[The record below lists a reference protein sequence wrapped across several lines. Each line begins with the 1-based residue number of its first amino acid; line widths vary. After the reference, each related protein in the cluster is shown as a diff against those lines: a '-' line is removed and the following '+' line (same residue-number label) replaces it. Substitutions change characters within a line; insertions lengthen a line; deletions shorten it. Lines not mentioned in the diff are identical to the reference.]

1 MLKKIISGGQTE
13 AEQAALDIAIKFG
26 IPHGGWIPKGRIT
39 ETGALPE
46 RFELKEMSSESYS
59 ECIRQN
65 VMDASGTL
73 IISYGRL
80 TGDLDSARKATL
92 RYGRQMLGI
101 DLDLT
106 NFIDAASLVHDW
118 IQLRHIDALY
128 VTGSGATV
136 NPDVGNYTTFIVES
150 AILLSLVNADSGSHV
165 VHDSGEGLSGKS
177 FGIPKTVNE
186 AVEQIISEMSL
197 QDRVKLANLKR
208 EDMEPFG
215 MTFRIFIRN
224 RLFQK
229 GANRDLIK
237 SCIAVSGN
245 DDLNEGDAAFVIIEK
260 LWEKLKE
267 THKLKIVK

>member
-13 AEQAALDIAIKFG
+13 ADQAALDIAIKLG

-101 DLDLT
+101 DLDQMDD
-106 NFIDAASLVHDW
+106 IKAALLLKDW
-118 IQLRHIDALY
+118 IHLY
-128 VTGSGATV
+128 
-136 NPDVGNYTTFIVES
+136 
-150 AILLSLVNADSGSHV
+150 
-165 VHDSGEGLSGKS
+165 
-177 FGIPKTVNE
+177 
-186 AVEQIISEMSL
+186 
-197 QDRVKLANLKR
+197 
-208 EDMEPFG
+208 
-215 MTFRIFIRN
+215 RIE
-224 RLFQK
+224 
-229 GANRDLIK
+229 
-237 SCIAVSGN
+237 VM
-245 DDLNEGDAAFVIIEK
+245 FVIGQNGPFARNQTENIIEGA
-260 LWEKLKE
+260 L
-267 THKLKIVK
+267 TMGAV